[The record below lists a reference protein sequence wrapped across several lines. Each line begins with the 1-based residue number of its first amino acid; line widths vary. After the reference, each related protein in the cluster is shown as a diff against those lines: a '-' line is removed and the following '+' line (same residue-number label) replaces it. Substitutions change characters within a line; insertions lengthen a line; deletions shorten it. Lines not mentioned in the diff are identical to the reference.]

1 MGNTD
6 SAISGMQ
13 TTTQILDNIP
23 ILGGAFQLQS
33 ATLGAGTNIL
43 GGIGQIGK
51 SGNNLML
58 MAGLAV
64 VVLVLLK

>member
-1 MGNTD
+1 M
-6 SAISGMQ
+6 
-13 TTTQILDNIP
+13 DNIP
-23 ILGGAFQLQS
+23 ILGGAFQLQQ
-33 ATLGAGTNIL
+33 ATFGAGTNIL

-64 VVLVLLK
+64 VVLVLIK